1 MTVRHG
7 RRVGSLG
14 ARLALAFLGVAIATL
29 TLFAGLLLY
38 QGSKDVQ
45 RLSRE
50 QQDTT
55 VSAVVA
61 ATTSAYGEH
70 QSWTGADLVTPV
82 ALAAEGGGTVAIF
95 DGTSRLIAGSASSSA
110 ARTVA
115 QGIMVDGTR
124 VGTIRVG
131 FPSDDKPAAV
141 RHLRNALLSTL
152 AAGAGL
158 AGVLAVAVAVA
169 VARRLT
175 RPLGALAT
183 AARAVESG
191 DLAVRVGDIRAPG
204 ELGDL
209 VETFDRMADALARQ
223 DVVRRSLVVDVAHEV
238 RTPLTTMRASLE
250 GLVDGL
256 VAPTQSQLTSL
267 HDDVLRL
274 SRVIEDLEALASAES
289 ASLHMEFKDIDLA
302 ALAEE
307 TTATLAPQFAAAG
320 VQLAVHAEPVISR
333 ADPHRLRQVLTN
345 LLTNALKFT
354 PEGGA
359 VTITVERDGPTALL
373 IVSDTGIG
381 IPPEEQAHIF
391 DRFWRGTGARTV
403 AGSGVGLTVAAE
415 LVHAH
420 HGNIT
425 VDSAPKAGTR
435 MTVSLPIT

>member
-1 MTVRHG
+1 
-7 RRVGSLG
+7 
-14 ARLALAFLGVAIATL
+14 LALAFLGVAIGTL

-61 ATTSAYGEH
+61 ATNSAYIENQG
-70 QSWTGADLVTPV
+70 WNGADLVTPV

-95 DGTSRLIAGSASSSA
+95 DGTSRLLAGSASSSG
-110 ARTVA
+110 ARTVSQA
-115 QGIMVDGTR
+115 VIVSGTR

-131 FPSDDKPAAV
+131 FPSDDNPAAV
-141 RHLRNALLSTL
+141 RHLRNALVSTL

-191 DLAVRVGDIRAPG
+191 DLAVRVGHIDAPG

-209 VETFDRMADALARQ
+209 VRTFDRMAGALARE
-223 DVVRRSLVVDVAHEV
+223 DLLRRSLVADVAHEV

-250 GLVDGL
+250 GLVDG
-256 VAPTQSQLTSL
+256 VVEPTRPQLTSL

-274 SRVIEDLEALASAES
+274 SRVVDDLEALASAES
-289 ASLHMEFKDIDLA
+289 ALLHMEFQDIDLA

-307 TTATLAPQFAAAG
+307 TSATLAPQFAAAG
-320 VQLAVHAEPVISR
+320 VQLAVHAEPVISH
-333 ADPHRLRQVLTN
+333 ADPYRLRQVLTN

-354 PEGGA
+354 AEGGA
-359 VTITVERDGPTALL
+359 VTITVARDGQTALL

-381 IPPEEQAHIF
+381 IPPEELTHIF
-391 DRFWRGTGARTV
+391 DRFWRGAGARTV

-415 LVHAH
+415 LVRAH
-420 HGNIT
+420 RGNIT
-425 VDSAPKAGTR
+425 VDSAPKSGTR
-435 MTVSLPIT
+435 MTVSLPIA

>member
-1 MTVRHG
+1 
-7 RRVGSLG
+7 
-14 ARLALAFLGVAIATL
+14 LALAFLGVAIGTL

-38 QGSKDVQ
+38 QGSKDVR

-61 ATTSAYGEH
+61 ATNSAYVENQG
-70 QSWTGADLVTPV
+70 WNGADLVTPV

-95 DGTSRLIAGSASSSA
+95 DGTSRLLAGSASSSG
-110 ARTVA
+110 ARTVSQA
-115 QGIMVDGTR
+115 VIVNGTR

-131 FPSDDKPAAV
+131 FPSDDNPAAV
-141 RHLRNALLSTL
+141 RHLRNALVSTL

-158 AGVLAVAVAVA
+158 AGVLAVAVAVS

-191 DLAVRVGDIRAPG
+191 DLAVRVGHIDAPG

-209 VETFDRMADALARQ
+209 VRTFDRMAGALARE
-223 DVVRRSLVVDVAHEV
+223 DLLRRSLVADVAHEV

-250 GLVDGL
+250 GLVDG
-256 VAPTQSQLTSL
+256 VVEPTRPQLTSL

-274 SRVIEDLEALASAES
+274 SRVVDDLEALASAES
-289 ASLHMEFKDIDLA
+289 ALLHMEFEDIDLA

-307 TTATLAPQFAAAG
+307 TSATLAPQFAAAG

-333 ADPHRLRQVLTN
+333 ADPYRLRQVLTN

-354 PEGGA
+354 AEGGA
-359 VTITVERDGPTALL
+359 VTITVARDGQTALL

-381 IPPEEQAHIF
+381 IPPEELTHIF
-391 DRFWRGTGARTV
+391 DRFWRGAGARTV

-415 LVHAH
+415 LVRAH
-420 HGNIT
+420 RGNIT
-425 VDSAPKAGTR
+425 VDSAPKSGTR
-435 MTVSLPIT
+435 VTVSLPIA